1 MINLILNILI
11 AHNEYDD
18 AIHFTEE
25 EILELIKKY
34 DIVNKKE
41 YNALGSLLLYEK
53 SLITYEDF
61 MKSIDLSYEDNG
73 TGKKSV
79 YLYINDFDE
88 ILKNDRKY
96 STMNRILNDDI
107 DDMFEPYDT
116 DFDISY
122 YLDDFTNDTMTE
134 IINYLIKNDCVYT
147 DDNDEEIIIS
157 KENTKIDGKFIYIN
171 DSQDDWIK
179 MDEDVIKDN
188 FDELYTNIQRSIA
201 DAQRDADI
209 SYIYDKTVKE
219 FENAIGYF
227 QRITKKKKKYNRAGQ
242 LEEIDG
248 EVIKIQLKYFN
259 FDELKDDLKSTLEF
273 RGIYNFLEETESYLS
288 IGIENDWFDCD
299 TLDYDR
305 DYSGTIDN
313 KDLNSIIVDILSWN

>member
-1 MINLILNILI
+1 MTNLILNILI
-11 AHNEYDD
+11 RHIEYGDD
-18 AIHFTEE
+18 IHFTED
-25 EILELIKKY
+25 EIIELIKKY
-34 DIVNKKE
+34 DIINKKD

-61 MKSIDLSYEDNG
+61 MKSINLSYEDNG

-96 STMNRILNDDI
+96 STMIGILNDDI
-107 DDMFEPYDT
+107 DDMFEPYDF

-134 IINYLIKNDCVYT
+134 MIDYLIKNHCVYT
-147 DDNDEEIIIS
+147 DDDDKEIIIS

-171 DSQDDWIK
+171 DSQGDWIK

-188 FDELYTNIQRSIA
+188 FDDLYNNIQRSIA
-201 DAQRDADI
+201 DAQRDADMT
-209 SYIYDKTVKE
+209 YIYEKTVKE
-219 FENAIGYF
+219 FENDIGHF
-227 QRITKKKKKYNRAGQ
+227 EKIIKKKKKYNN
-242 LEEIDG
+242 EEYDD
-248 EVIKIQLKYFN
+248 EVIKIQLNDFN
-259 FDELKDDLKSTLEF
+259 FDELKDELKSSLEF
-273 RGIYNFLEETESYLS
+273 RGIYDFLDDTESYLN

-305 DYSGTIDN
+305 DYNGTIDY
-313 KDLNSIIVDILSWN
+313 KDLNSMLVDILSWN